1 VGDVAR
7 EEDAL
12 NTEINPRVG
21 KVRKRYTPFLLLL
34 VNV

>member
-12 NTEINPRVG
+12 NTEIDPRVG
-21 KVRKRYTPFLLLL
+21 KVRKWYTPFLLSL
-34 VNV
+34 VDV